1 MPKLK
6 VYAFSQHIG
15 NLCVTHGTKVH
26 KLGAKLGIDPARAVA
41 QDGFK
46 AYSCTLYCRHMRI
59 LVNFM
64 NRDGWS
70 VHCMAPDCQ
79 TLISQ
84 WVTVRTEETLLRL
97 LKASGATP
105 PRCKRSSAT

>member
-1 MPKLK
+1 
-6 VYAFSQHIG
+6 
-15 NLCVTHGTKVH
+15 
-26 KLGAKLGIDPARAVA
+26 
-41 QDGFK
+41 
-46 AYSCTLYCRHMRI
+46 MRI

-70 VHCMAPDCQ
+70 VHCMAPDCR

-97 LKASGATP
+97 LKAS
-105 PRCKRSSAT
+105 SATTAQMEEIERDIARWVRGSTLIDVNETGLRLLRIGQVAWLSHES

>member
-1 MPKLK
+1 L
-6 VYAFSQHIG
+6 
-15 NLCVTHGTKVH
+15 
-26 KLGAKLGIDPARAVA
+26 
-41 QDGFK
+41 
-46 AYSCTLYCRHMRI
+46 RI
-59 LVNFM
+59 LVNYM

-70 VHCMAPDCQ
+70 VHYVAPDCQ

-105 PRCKRSSAT
+105 GRDG